1 MTHRSLHSLHSMLT
15 PAALLFISGSLIA
28 QVPQPDP
35 ALKDISKH
43 GKDLWANQG
52 DRNGATVKF
61 KQVLAALEPLALKA
75 RTLDPDWSLVLCE
88 TYNWLAILEDR
99 NPTKK
104 ADAVKRLEALL
115 NFNPD
120 FELDKNITSGK
131 LQSLYESIRGA
142 KLAKVRF
149 TFQPDGG
156 ALKMGEKSS
165 PTLASR
171 YLPFGAHKLV
181 YAKSGY
187 SPQEVN
193 LNLAPRDSK
202 NVDFKLDRNASTV
215 TFYTYP
221 SGTEVSLDGEPV
233 GKTPIQPASAQV
245 AVAMKAMADKA
256 GLKVEDLSGAFVL
269 SDLKAGKHILEL
281 KSACFRPKRV
291 ELDESFTTPYADHI
305 LEAIKL
311 DPSRGTLTVSSA
323 WPGGELFLSGQS
335 YGALPVNN
343 ISVCAGIYDLVV
355 KYPSGGFSQKVE
367 VPENKA
373 VSLATKPKLRLVF
386 VGFDGVDDFPGKTQL
401 ITRLKG
407 LGERLKEV
415 AFIKPNEGEAPM
427 EAMARIKTT
436 KDAELVLSLI
446 ATKDR
451 PGYPVD
457 AFSMSLVLG
466 TLGGEEEHVAVKPL
480 DEDPLLDLVTR
491 LNTQPQIWEP
501 SIGLLVADLPGEAG
515 PVVINAGDA
524 AKAGIQILKPIT
536 QADGKP
542 VTTALALRKVLL
554 EAKGDTLPVT
564 QSGLKASLPLSR
576 EPLEIPLYAANL
588 CYPFVLAELRL
599 RTIAAKGDESAFLKL
614 NQAIALMHF
623 RRYDKALELLREA
636 KVLGTGRS
644 PSVLG
649 LGQGTVEYYTGIC
662 LSKLGS
668 MYIPEAI
675 QAFGRAQIF
684 SSSTLFGP
692 DGPLVAPIAKQAA
705 EDLKN

>member
-1 MTHRSLHSLHSMLT
+1 MIRRSLVT
-15 PAALLFISGSLIA
+15 PAALLFISGSLFA

-35 ALKDISKH
+35 ALKDISKQ
-43 GKDLWANQG
+43 GKELWANQG
-52 DRNGATVKF
+52 DRDGATAKF
-61 KQVLAALEPLALKA
+61 EQVLAALEPLALNA
-75 RTLDPDWSLVLCE
+75 RALDPDWSLVLCE

-99 NPTKK
+99 NPAKK
-104 ADAVKRLEALL
+104 ADAVKRIEALV
-115 NFNPD
+115 NFDPD
-120 FELDKNITSGK
+120 FELDKNITSVK
-131 LQSLYESIRGA
+131 LQSLYESLRGT
-142 KLAKVRF
+142 KLAKVSF

-156 ALKMGEKSS
+156 ALKVDEKSG
-165 PTLASR
+165 PALASR

-181 YAKSGY
+181 YAKPGY
-187 SPQEVN
+187 GSQEVK
-193 LNLAPRDSK
+193 LDLAPKDSK
-202 NVDFKLDRNASTV
+202 NVDFKLDRNASTI

-221 SGTEVSLDGEPV
+221 GGTEVSLDGKPM
-233 GKTPIQPASAQV
+233 GKTPIQAASAQV
-245 AVAMKAMADKA
+245 SVEMKAVADKA

-269 SDLKAGKHILEL
+269 SDLKVGKHILEL
-281 KSACFRPKRV
+281 KSACFRPKRM
-291 ELDESFTTPYADHI
+291 ELDESFTTPYGDHI

-323 WPGGELFLSGQS
+323 WPGGQLFLSGQS
-335 YGALPVNN
+335 YGALPVNGVP
-343 ISVCAGIYDLVV
+343 VCAGTYDLVV

-367 VPENKA
+367 IPENKA
-373 VSLATKPKLRLVF
+373 LSLTTKPKPRLIF
-386 VGFDGVDDFPGKTQL
+386 VGFDGADDFPGKTQL

-415 AFIKPNEGEAPM
+415 AFIRPNDGEAPM
-427 EAMARIKTT
+427 EAMARTKTA
-436 KDAELVLSLI
+436 KDAELVLNLI
-446 ATKDR
+446 AAKDR

-457 AFSMSLVLG
+457 LVLG
-466 TLGGEEEHVAVKPL
+466 TLGGEEEHIAVKPL

-501 SIGLLVADLPGEAG
+501 SMGLSVVDLPGEPG
-515 PVVINAGDA
+515 PVVINAGGDA

-542 VTTALALRKVLL
+542 ITTALALRKILL

-564 QSGLKASLPLSR
+564 QSGLNASLPLSR

-599 RTIAAKGDESAFLKL
+599 RTVAAKGDESAFLKL

-644 PSVLG
+644 PGVLG
-649 LGQGTVEYYTGIC
+649 LGQGTVDYYTGIC

-668 MYIPEAI
+668 VYIPEAI
-675 QAFGRAQIF
+675 QAFGQAQNF

-692 DGPLVAPIAKQAA
+692 DGPQVAPIAKQAA

>member
-1 MTHRSLHSLHSMLT
+1 MTRRSLSSILT
-15 PAALLFISGSLIA
+15 PAALLFISGSLFA
-28 QVPQPDP
+28 QIPPPDL
-35 ALKDISKH
+35 ALKDVAKQ

-52 DRNGATVKF
+52 DRDGATAKF
-61 KQVLAALEPLALKA
+61 EQVLAALEPLALKA
-75 RTLDPDWSLVLCE
+75 SPLGPDWSLVLCE

-99 NPTKK
+99 NPAKK
-104 ADAVKRLEALL
+104 AAAVKRIEALVD
-115 NFNPD
+115 FDPD

-131 LQSLYESIRGA
+131 LQSLYESLRGA
-142 KLAKVRF
+142 KLAKVNF
-149 TFQPDGG
+149 TFQPEGG
-156 ALKMGEKSS
+156 ALKVDEESG
-165 PTLASR
+165 PALASR
-171 YLPFGAHKLV
+171 YLPFGARKLV
-181 YAKSGY
+181 YSKPGH

-193 LNLAPRDSK
+193 LELAPKDTK
-202 NVDFKLDRNASTV
+202 NVDFKLDRNASTI

-221 SGTEVSLDGEPV
+221 GGTDVWLDGKPV
-233 GKTPIQPASAQV
+233 GKTPVQPMSAQV
-245 AVAMKAMADKA
+245 PAERKAVADKA
-256 GLKVEDLSGAFVL
+256 GLRVEELSGAFVL
-269 SDLKAGKHILEL
+269 SDLKVGKHIIEL

-311 DPSRGTLTVSSA
+311 DPSRGTLTVGSA

-335 YGALPVNN
+335 YGALPVNG
-343 ISVCAGIYDLVV
+343 ISVCAGTYDLVV

-373 VSLATKPKLRLVF
+373 VSLATKPKPRLVF
-386 VGFDGVDDFPGKTQL
+386 VGFDGADDFPGKTRL
-401 ITRLKG
+401 ITQLKG

-415 AFIKPNEGEAPM
+415 AFFQPKEGETPS
-427 EAMARIKTT
+427 EAMVRIKTT
-436 KDAELVLSLI
+436 KEAELTVSLI

-451 PGYPVD
+451 AGYPVA
-457 AFSMSLVLG
+457 AFPVYLVLA
-466 TLGGEEEHVAVKPL
+466 TIAGEEEHIAVKSL

-491 LNTQPQIWEP
+491 LNAQPQIWEP
-501 SIGLLVADLPGEAG
+501 SLGLLVADLPGEPG
-515 PVVINAGDA
+515 PVVIDAGEA

-542 VTTALALRKVLL
+542 VTTALALRKVLF
-554 EAKGDTLPVT
+554 EAKGDTLPLT
-564 QSGLKASLPLSR
+564 QSGLNASLPISR

-623 RRYDKALELLREA
+623 RRYDKALELLRET
-636 KVLGTGRS
+636 KVSGTGRS
-644 PSVLG
+644 ASALG
-649 LGQGTVEYYTGIC
+649 LGQGTVDYYTGIC
-662 LSKLGS
+662 LSRLGS
-668 MYIPEAI
+668 VYIPEAI
-675 QAFGRAQIF
+675 QAFGQAQAF

-692 DGPLVAPIAKQAA
+692 DGPLVAPLAKQAA